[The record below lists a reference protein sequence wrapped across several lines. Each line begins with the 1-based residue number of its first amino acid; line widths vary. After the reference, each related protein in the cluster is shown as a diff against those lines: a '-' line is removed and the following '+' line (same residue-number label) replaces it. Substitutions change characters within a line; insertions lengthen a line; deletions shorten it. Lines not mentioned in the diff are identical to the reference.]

1 MQQITVSLG
10 QRSYPIEIGPG
21 LLREA
26 RRRLEALPVKRWAVI
41 ADENTAALYAGAL
54 DLPVYTFPAGEGSK
68 RLAVYEDLCRRLLAD
83 GFTRQDGIAALGG
96 GVTGDLAGFIAGTL
110 LRGVALAQLPTSL
123 LAQVDSSVGGKTGLD
138 LPEGK
143 NLIGCFYQPRLVLA
157 DTACLATLPRRQLS
171 SGMAEV
177 IKCGVIGDEA
187 ILHHLETAE
196 QPNLPWLVARC
207 CRYKAAVVSRDE
219 RDGGGRRV
227 LNFGHTFGHAYEAAG
242 GYDTRTHG
250 EAVAAGMM
258 HMLRWQVR
266 HGLGGGQLLERLT
279 PLLRRW
285 DLPTRLPWD
294 GAVRLLPAP
303 LRGAVTPPPSK
314 SLLHRQLICLAQ
326 AGEFPCPP
334 DPSDDVEATVR
345 GLWAL
350 YHEKAPVIDC
360 GASGSTLRF
369 LLPLAMARGQVGT
382 VFTGTERL
390 LERPLPGDWG
400 LAATAGGLRVTR
412 ALSGG
417 QIPVDGTRTSQL
429 LSGLLMALPGLA
441 ADSELV
447 LTGPLASRPYVDLT
461 LAVLRRCGVHIGQTD
476 CGFTIPGG
484 QRFRTVPL
492 DAEADWSAA
501 AFWLAVR
508 ALGCAVAV
516 TGLRRDSLQGDRAA
530 AALCRCLPEEVDL
543 TDIPDLL
550 PPLALLA
557 ALRPGTETRFTGA
570 ARLRDKESDRLA
582 SVSAAL
588 TALGGRVRQ
597 EPEGLTVWGVERL
610 SGGEADSCGDHR
622 IAMLCACAA
631 PFCTGPVVL
640 RNAGCT
646 AKSYPGFWA
655 DYRRLGG
662 QFEVL

>member
-1 MQQITVSLG
+1 
-10 QRSYPIEIGPG
+10 
-21 LLREA
+21 
-26 RRRLEALPVKRWAVI
+26 
-41 ADENTAALYAGAL
+41 
-54 DLPVYTFPAGEGSK
+54 
-68 RLAVYEDLCRRLLAD
+68 
-83 GFTRQDGIAALGG
+83 
-96 GVTGDLAGFIAGTL
+96 
-110 LRGVALAQLPTSL
+110 
-123 LAQVDSSVGGKTGLD
+123 
-138 LPEGK
+138 
-143 NLIGCFYQPRLVLA
+143 
-157 DTACLATLPRRQLS
+157 
-171 SGMAEV
+171 
-177 IKCGVIGDEA
+177 
-187 ILHHLETAE
+187 
-196 QPNLPWLVARC
+196 
-207 CRYKAAVVSRDE
+207 
-219 RDGGGRRV
+219 
-227 LNFGHTFGHAYEAAG
+227 
-242 GYDTRTHG
+242 
-250 EAVAAGMM
+250 MM
-258 HMLRWQVR
+258 
-266 HGLGGGQLLERLT
+266 
-279 PLLRRW
+279 
-285 DLPTRLPWD
+285 D
-294 GAVRLLPAP
+294 VRLLPAP

-350 YHEKAPVIDC
+350 YHEKAPIIDC

-441 ADSELV
+441 ADSELT

-492 DAEADWSAA
+492 DAEPDWSAA

-557 ALRPGTETRFTGA
+557 ACAAGTTRITGA
-570 ARLRDKESDRLA
+570 ARLRYKESDRLA
-582 SVSAAL
+582 SISAAL
-588 TALGGRVRQ
+588 RALGAGVRTLPDGLEITGGR
-597 EPEGLTVWGVERL
+597 LT
-610 SGGEADSCGDHR
+610 GGTVDACGDHR
-622 IAMLCACAA
+622 IAMLAA
-631 PFCTGPVVL
+631 IASARCDVRL
-640 RNAGCT
+640 RGAECVEKSDPHFWQTLAGLRSGT
-646 AKSYPGFWA
+646 EES
-655 DYRRLGG
+655 R
-662 QFEVL
+662 